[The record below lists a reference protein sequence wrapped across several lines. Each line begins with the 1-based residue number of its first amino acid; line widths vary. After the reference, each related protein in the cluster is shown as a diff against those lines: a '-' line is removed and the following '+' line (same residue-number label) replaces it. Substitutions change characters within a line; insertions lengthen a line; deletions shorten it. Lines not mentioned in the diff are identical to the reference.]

1 MPQRYIFISHIEK
14 KPPEIRT
21 ALVLVG
27 AVETFQETSLPR
39 GYAIRGYA
47 IVAYAIRAYA
57 IRAYAIRAYAIRPY
71 IDTLF
76 PVAYSLL
83 PKP

>member
-27 AVETFQETSLPR
+27 AVETFQETSLQ
-39 GYAIRGYA
+39 RGYA

-57 IRAYAIRAYAIRPY
+57 IRPY
-71 IDTLF
+71 GII
-76 PVAYSLL
+76 S
-83 PKP
+83 